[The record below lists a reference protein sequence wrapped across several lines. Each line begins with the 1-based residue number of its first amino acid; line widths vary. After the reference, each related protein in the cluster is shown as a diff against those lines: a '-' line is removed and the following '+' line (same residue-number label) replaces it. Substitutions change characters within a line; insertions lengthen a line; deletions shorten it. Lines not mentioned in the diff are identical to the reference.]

1 MPIVITYVEQL
12 SLALRVIEVKPFLQ
26 TVSAEFVGSQEVF
39 LPNPVTGTKNPEYET
54 GNVYVA
60 GVLESILPVTPCRK
74 WFSQNGKKAD
84 NYSYLRIVYSLEIL
98 EIARI
103 QETKKYHDTY
113 NARGTF
119 QMGDYSVSSRLV
131 SNLFDGFT

>member
-1 MPIVITYVEQL
+1 MDTFCKGIL
-12 SLALRVIEVKPFLQ
+12 
-26 TVSAEFVGSQEVF
+26 
-39 LPNPVTGTKNPEYET
+39 GTIAFPPC
-54 GNVYVA
+54 GNHFPQK
-60 GVLESILPVTPCRK
+60 GR
-74 WFSQNGKKAD
+74 NAD
-84 NYSYLRIVYSLEIL
+84 NYGYPRIVYSLEIL

>member
-1 MPIVITYVEQL
+1 MLL
-12 SLALRVIEVKPFLQ
+12 SSGVCNTAMTLMH
-26 TVSAEFVGSQEVF
+26 FVGKF
-39 LPNPVTGTKNPEYET
+39 IGKVTGTGLFPPC
-54 GNVYVA
+54 GNHFPQK
-60 GVLESILPVTPCRK
+60 GR
-74 WFSQNGKKAD
+74 NAD
-84 NYSYLRIVYSLEIL
+84 NYGYPRIVYSLEIL